1 MESSP
6 SLSANDI
13 AEMTK
18 EELVEQFSGFVRAV
32 AENLRR
38 SLRIRVEPE
47 DLLAYGVEGLLRA
60 HEAFDTQYKTAFT
73 SYAYYRIRGNILDGC
88 RREGWL
94 KRPRTKRRATAMS
107 GVNAYMEDAHARAA
121 KAPDNLSEAVAQV
134 ADMVSDA
141 TTIVLLEENAIA
153 ELSTTGPGQ
162 EEALHRKDARRM
174 VQQAAE
180 TLDEEE
186 FDVISRFYLRE
197 QNMVT
202 IAEERGVSKSWISR
216 VHSRAIGKMRRH
228 LLREKTPVERR
239 FG

>member
-1 MESSP
+1 
-6 SLSANDI
+6 
-13 AEMTK
+13 
-18 EELVEQFSGFVRAV
+18 
-32 AENLRR
+32 
-38 SLRIRVEPE
+38 
-47 DLLAYGVEGLLRA
+47 
-60 HEAFDTQYKTAFT
+60 
-73 SYAYYRIRGNILDGC
+73 
-88 RREGWL
+88 
-94 KRPRTKRRATAMS
+94 MS